1 MHHAEPAA
9 IVVDEFA
16 PAHPALRVAIVT
28 ETYPPEVNGVAATI
42 ACCVDGLR
50 ARGHQVQLVRPRQD
64 AVDALPQGGSADV
77 LLRGLPIPRYPHLK
91 MGLPATRALL
101 RLWSLQ
107 RPDLVHIVTEGPLGW
122 SALKAARKLRL
133 PVSSDFRTNFHAYGK
148 HYGLG
153 WLQQP
158 LTVYLRKFHNQ
169 ADLTM
174 VPTEA
179 LRQSLAA
186 QRFER
191 LAVVARGVD
200 AGLFHP
206 ARRSDHLRASWGAR
220 PDTPVVVHVGRVA
233 AEKNLPVLMQ
243 AVQAMRAVEPR
254 TLLVMVGDGPM
265 RATLQ
270 QQWPGVVFAGARTG
284 TDLAA
289 HYASGDLFLFPSV
302 TETFGNVTPEAMASG
317 LAVLAYG
324 YAAAARLVQPGR
336 NGRLAR
342 FDDADDFVQQAVALV
357 RQWTP
362 FGQGEALAAVRAQAR
377 ASAEALAWPAVVAEL
392 EAQFIGL
399 LRTRRAVPVAASVAP
414 AAAVPE

>member
-1 MHHAEPAA
+1 MDHAEAA
-9 IVVDEFA
+9 IVVDAFA
-16 PAHPALRVAIVT
+16 PAHHALRVAIVT

-42 ACCVDGLR
+42 ACCVEGLR
-50 ARGHQVQLVRPRQD
+50 TRGHQVQLVRPRQE
-64 AVDALPQGGSADV
+64 AVDAAPREGGADV
-77 LLRGLPIPRYPHLK
+77 VMRGLPIPRYPHLK
-91 MGLPATRALL
+91 MGLPATQALL
-101 RLWSLQ
+101 RLWSLA

-122 SALKAARKLRL
+122 SALKAARRLRL

-153 WLQQP
+153 WLHKP
-158 LTVYLRKFHNQ
+158 LMAYLRKFHNR

-179 LRQSLAA
+179 LRQTLAA

-200 AGLFHP
+200 AALFHP
-206 ARRSDHLRASWGAR
+206 ARRSDSLRASWGAG

-233 AEKNLPVLMQ
+233 PEKNLPLLMQ
-243 AVQAMRAVEPR
+243 TVQAMRAVEPR
-254 TLLVMVGDGPM
+254 TLLVVVGDGPL
-265 RATLQ
+265 RAALQ
-270 QQWPGVVFAGARTG
+270 QQWPGVVFAGSRTG

-324 YAAAARLVQPGR
+324 YAAAARLVDHRR
-336 NGRLAR
+336 NGMLAR

-362 FGQGEALAAVRAQAR
+362 AGQGEGLAALRAQAR
-377 ASAEALAWPAVVAEL
+377 SSAEAMAWPAIVAEL
-392 EAQFIGL
+392 EAQFLGL
-399 LRTRRAVPVAASVAP
+399 LRAHRHLPLAGPATPAVSS
-414 AAAVPE
+414 